1 MGGAVARGLAS
12 RGKYNICVSD
22 PSTEKLDL
30 LKGEFP
36 DVETTTD
43 NIEATR
49 KADILI
55 LVVKPWK
62 VKDVI
67 EEIKDEIPLQKLG
80 ECEDIAR
87 CIKWLIEDKYVT
99 GQIIAINGGW
109 SIT

>member
-22 PSTEKLDL
+22 PSTEKLNL

-67 EEIKDEIPLQKLG
+67 EEIKDEIPFRCKQVVSIAAGVTTGDVTEWLG
-80 ECEDIAR
+80 CEMPV
-87 CIKWLIEDKYVT
+87 LE
-99 GQIIAINGGW
+99 
-109 SIT
+109 

>member
-1 MGGAVARGLAS
+1 MNISIIGVGNMGGAVARGLAS

-62 VKDVI
+62 VKDGI
-67 EEIKDEIPLQKLG
+67 EEIKEEAEKEVSLKSND
-80 ECEDIAR
+80 
-87 CIKWLIEDKYVT
+87 
-99 GQIIAINGGW
+99 
-109 SIT
+109 